1 LPWHKN
7 KSKIFNNNNKKSRRQ
22 VGKREATFQMAQ
34 TNEIKEKK
42 LKINFRIGGG
52 GEKTGERADPV
63 LPPEMIIVTESRA
76 VERPL
81 C

>member
-1 LPWHKN
+1 
-7 KSKIFNNNNKKSRRQ
+7 

-52 GEKTGERADPV
+52 ADPV